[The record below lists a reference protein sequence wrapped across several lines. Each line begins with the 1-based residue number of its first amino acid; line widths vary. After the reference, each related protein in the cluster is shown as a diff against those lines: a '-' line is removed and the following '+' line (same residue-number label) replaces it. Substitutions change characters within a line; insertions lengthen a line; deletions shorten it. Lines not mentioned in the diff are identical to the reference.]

1 MCYNCGCEAPDD
13 DMGHSDNITNHTFH
27 HLGEKLG
34 KSEEE
39 TKKMVLS
46 ALENNS
52 VEKNPELVEM
62 FAKAAVAEGQSVD
75 EAKKE
80 TLRLLKKLLGEK

>member
-13 DMGHSDNITNHTFH
+13 DMGHPDNITNHTFH

-34 KSEEE
+34 KSEKD
-39 TKKMVLS
+39 TKEMVLA

-52 VEKNPELVEM
+52 VEQNPVLSEM
-62 FAKAAVAEGQSVD
+62 FTKAAAAEGQSVE

-80 TLRLLKKLLGEK
+80 TLRLLQKVLAK

>member
-13 DMGHSDNITNHTFH
+13 DMGHPDNITNHTFH
-27 HLGEKLG
+27 HLGEKWG

-46 ALENNS
+46 ALEDNS
-52 VEKNPELVEM
+52 VEQNPELVEM
-62 FAKAAVAEGQSVD
+62 FDKAAAAENQSVG
-75 EAKKE
+75 EAKRN
-80 TLRLLKKLLGEK
+80 TVALLKKMTP

>member
-13 DMGHSDNITNHTFH
+13 DMGHPDNITSHTFH

-34 KSEEE
+34 KTEKEAKE
-39 TKKMVLS
+39 MVLS

-52 VEKNPELVEM
+52 VEQNPELVEM
-62 FAKAAVAEGQSVD
+62 FQKAAAAEGQSVD
-75 EAKKE
+75 EAKKQ
-80 TLRLLKKLLGEK
+80 TLNLLKKTIS